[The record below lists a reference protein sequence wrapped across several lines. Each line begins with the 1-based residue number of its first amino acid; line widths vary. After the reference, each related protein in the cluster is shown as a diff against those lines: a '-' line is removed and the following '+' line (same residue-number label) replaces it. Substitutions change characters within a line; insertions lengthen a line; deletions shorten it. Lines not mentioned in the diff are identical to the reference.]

1 MLSVFTRE
9 PRQGKNET
17 NIEMYKRDCNESDD
31 AKDLRNKS
39 VYDRG
44 QMVGDNGCTSTM
56 HEECRFAILVNWL
69 LPSRLFASFMV

>member
-1 MLSVFTRE
+1 VLSVFTRE

-17 NIEMYKRDCNESDD
+17 NIEMYKRDCNDSDD

-44 QMVGDNGCTSTM
+44 QMVGDNG
-56 HEECRFAILVNWL
+56 
-69 LPSRLFASFMV
+69 